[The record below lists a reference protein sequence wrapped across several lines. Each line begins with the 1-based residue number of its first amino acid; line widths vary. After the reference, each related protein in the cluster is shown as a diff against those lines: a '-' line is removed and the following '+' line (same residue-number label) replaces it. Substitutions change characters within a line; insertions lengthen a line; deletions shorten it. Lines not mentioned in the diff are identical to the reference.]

1 MQRDLVGKSFEFD
14 IKIDTRDIRET
25 DTKARTVPASLS
37 SESPVSRPWGRE
49 ILVHDEKAIDLSR
62 AADGLPLLWN
72 HATDQPIGRVERIK
86 IDNGKLR
93 GVLRFSQNAKANEI
107 FRDVADGFLR
117 DLSIGYQ
124 IKRFEETANS
134 DEIRVTEWELLE
146 ASVVTVPADKTVGI
160 NRSFSGG
167 NSVTTETQTPENA
180 GTHDQSTATVVDL
193 SRAHVL
199 SKKAGAKEAVI
210 NERKRVADLHELF
223 DLAIVPRTDFYAN
236 LRARAVDEGWPV
248 DGARNILMQAMSGES
263 EPAADWST
271 LTDQRAGARVATHE
285 GRLPP
290 VILPGNT
297 ARTLGGHIQ
306 MGEDALTKFRTGAE
320 LALLVRGGI
329 ESDKAKIQE
338 AKAGGLIGMKLGRM
352 AEQYLRTLDIE
363 TKNLS
368 DEDMVGRAFTT
379 RASGMTTSDFTNIL
393 ANTASKSLL
402 RGWDEAPEV
411 WDRWTRR
418 GNLSDFKVADRA
430 GLSGFTDL
438 DVVPENGDISYGK
451 ITDRKET
458 IRLVEYAKKFRLT
471 RRTIINDDLSAFSD
485 IPRKMGRAASRKV
498 GDLVYAVL
506 EGVGPT
512 LNQDSIALFDTST
525 HKNYDTGAAAPAV
538 STLETARA
546 NMAKQTDPNSGGILN
561 IRPRFALVPVA
572 LETTFRTLM
581 ASQYDPA
588 GTAGTLTPNPFNGL
602 LEVICD
608 ARMDGQTNGT
618 TAWVIAADPNIY
630 DTVEVAFLNGMAEP
644 YIREEQEWDTRGV
657 EYVVGVDCGVAA
669 LDFRGFYKRR
679 GA

>member
-1 MQRDLVGKSFEFD
+1 MQRDLVGNRFEFA
-14 IKIDTRDIRET
+14 IKLDTRDIRET

-62 AADGLPLLWN
+62 ADDGLPLLWN
-72 HATDQPIGRVERIK
+72 HATDQPIGIVERIK
-86 IDNGKLR
+86 IENGKLR
-93 GVLRFSQNAKANEI
+93 GLLRFSKNSKANEI

-146 ASVVTVPADKTVGI
+146 ASVVTVPSDKTVGI

-180 GTHDQSTATVVDL
+180 GTQTTLPPVVDM

-199 SKKAGAKEAVI
+199 SMKAGAKEAVI

-290 VILPGNT
+290 VVLPGNT
-297 ARTLGGHIQ
+297 ARTLGGNIQ
-306 MGEDALTKFRTGAE
+306 MGEDALTKFRNGAE

-338 AKAGGLIGMKLGRM
+338 AKSGGLIGMKLGRM

-438 DVVPENGDISYGK
+438 DEVPENGDISYGK
-451 ITDRKET
+451 MTDRKET

-498 GDLVYAVL
+498 GDLAYAVL

-512 LNQDSIALFDTST
+512 LNQDSLALFHST
-525 HKNYDTGAAAPAV
+525 HANYTLAATAPTVA
-538 STLETARA
+538 TLEVARA
-546 NMAKQTDPNSGGILN
+546 AMAKKTDPNTGGILN
-561 IRPRFALVPVA
+561 IRGRYLLVPVA
-572 LETTFRTLM
+572 LETTARTLV

-588 GTAGTLTPNPFNGL
+588 GTAGTLTPNPFNGGF
-602 LEVICD
+602 EVIAD

-618 TAWVIAADPNIY
+618 AAWVMSADPNIY
-630 DTVEVAFLNGMAEP
+630 DTVEVAFLNGVAEP

-657 EYVVGVDCGVAA
+657 EYVVGVDCGVAV
-669 LDFRGFYKRR
+669 LDFRGFHKYR
-679 GA
+679 GS